1 MKLAAADGEFESAS
15 CDVVKAASAPR
26 QMEAARTARTLIIIH
41 STPGPAP
48 RRQRLRSQPIAS

>member
-26 QMEAARTARTLIIIH
+26 QMEATPTRT
-41 STPGPAP
+41 
-48 RRQRLRSQPIAS
+48 RSVV